1 MRFWE
6 WVFQKRRVA
15 QEESGRRR
23 LTDTPASLSDRS
35 FSFDCILLGAPST
48 MPREWCPILC
58 QGFDENLKALRGL
71 EKVLRKSVD
80 NPNLTDGSQNESTHT
95 HIYVYMYIYIYIM
108 YIHPYPLY
116 FSSLLLWQSCI
127 RMHMCNQSIYP
138 LMRLLRTLPCFCRR
152 ASGDGET

>member
-95 HIYVYMYIYIYIM
+95 YIYMYICIYKH
-108 YIHPYPLY
+108 YVYSSV
-116 FSSLLLWQSCI
+116 SSLFFKPSVVAILFT
-127 RMHMCNQSIYP
+127 HAYV
-138 LMRLLRTLPCFCRR
+138 
-152 ASGDGET
+152 

>member
-95 HIYVYMYIYIYIM
+95 HIYVYMYIYIHYV
-108 YIHPYPLY
+108 YSSV
-116 FSSLLLWQSCI
+116 SSLFFKPSVVAILYT
-127 RMHMCNQSIYP
+127 HAYV
-138 LMRLLRTLPCFCRR
+138 
-152 ASGDGET
+152 

>member
-48 MPREWCPILC
+48 MPRESEWCPILC

-95 HIYVYMYIYIYIM
+95 HTYIYT
-108 YIHPYPLY
+108 L
-116 FSSLLLWQSCI
+116 CI
-127 RMHMCNQSIYP
+127 FIRILFIFQAFCCGNLVYACICVINQS
-138 LMRLLRTLPCFCRR
+138 TH
-152 ASGDGET
+152 